1 MFVDVGANI
10 GWHALHAARFPGVD
24 RVIAFEADPGNG
36 RLLDGNRADNK
47 LDNVVLQTVAVGDR
61 RGAARLHRY
70 KPSNT
75 GRHSLAVDYGLDS
88 VEVPLVDLD
97 GALDELGLSDEP
109 IAVLKVDVE
118 GFEPAVIAGAQRAL
132 GRTQAV
138 VLEVAPRLYR
148 DAGFVIEDMLRILR
162 ANGFSPFTLESG
174 ALRPDRTDW
183 SDQDEVHDLVWLKGT
198 PA

>member
-1 MFVDVGANI
+1 MMDAAPQPASSAA
-10 GWHALHAARFPGVD
+10 HALFTELTGAAPVGLWSAPGRVNLIGEHTD
-24 RVIAFEADPGNG
+24 YNDGFVLPFAIEQRTHVALGTRSDGRIRVISTVDP
-36 RLLDGNRADNK
+36 
-47 LDNVVLQTVAVGDR
+47 V
-61 RGAARLHRY
+61 
-70 KPSNT
+70 P
-75 GRHSLAVDYGLDS
+75 